1 MVRCPGPA
9 WAPCSLPLPRA
20 VSWLCAP
27 AWALGGHRDL
37 SPPHAVAVLAGSLP
51 PRGRGWGGWGGCSQS
66 RPLLLQA
73 RGGGGAGR
81 DLCGPPSVWRS
92 PALAGSRSACL
103 LPASVLCLP
112 VPWRGGPSG
121 SLGLNWEAFRGSVA
135 RPLALASALGVRMGE
150 ASSPRAAGQLDFLQL

>member
-1 MVRCPGPA
+1 MATVRCPGPA

-51 PRGRGWGGWGGCSQS
+51 LRGRWGGGGLFPAAAPPPAGPGWGG
-66 RPLLLQA
+66 
-73 RGGGGAGR
+73 GR
-81 DLCGPPSVWRS
+81 DLCGPPSVWCS
-92 PALAGSRSACL
+92 PALTGSRSACL